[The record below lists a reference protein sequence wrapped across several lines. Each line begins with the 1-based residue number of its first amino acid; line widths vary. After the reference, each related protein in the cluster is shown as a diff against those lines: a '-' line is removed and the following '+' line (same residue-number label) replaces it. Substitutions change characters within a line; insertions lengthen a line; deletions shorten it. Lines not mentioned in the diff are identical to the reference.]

1 MSGFVSLVDLLDA
14 RAQDQRD
21 ETAFSFLNASG
32 HPAVNLT
39 YGELRARAGYTA
51 QTLCA
56 RGARVGDRA
65 ILVFPPGLDF
75 IVAFFGC
82 LAAGVIAVP
91 LAPPRRIA
99 GRDAAASII
108 ADCDPSFGLTTAAY
122 AADLA
127 RRGASAPANQH
138 LAWVYVGDEAPIPAA
153 EQRETRRPGRS
164 DLAFLQYT
172 SGSTSAP
179 KGVTVSHGNLLEN
192 LEMIRRAL
200 GHSRSSKHIC
210 WMPLHHDM
218 GLILNVLEAFYLG
231 AGCALMAPVAFL
243 QRPLTLL
250 KAICDL
256 GAEVAGGPNFGFDLC
271 VARFRAE
278 EMRGVDLSGWRVAIN
293 GAEPVR
299 AQTLRKFAA
308 TFEPFGFRPSAF
320 NPCYGMAEAT
330 LLISG
335 GQRGVGAVIR
345 TVDRAALQAGR
356 IVAAVRDLDAV
367 SIVGCGKALDGE
379 DIAVVDPETKR
390 RLAVDCVGEIWV
402 RGPHVAGGYWRNAAA
417 SNETFG
423 GQIVGEA
430 DIAWLR
436 TGDLGFLNSDG
447 ELFIAGRMKDL
458 IIVRGINHYPQD
470 IEHTVQ
476 STDRCLRAGYGA
488 AFAAPASSGDERVV
502 IVQEVERSHRARIDA
517 AAIVDRIREAVVE
530 EHGVAVLDVVL
541 LEPGTIPK
549 TTSGKIRRRA
559 AKDLWETGVLASMA
573 VIGQRMPSG
582 KTSVQP

>member
-1 MSGFVSLVDLLDA
+1 VSGFASLVDLLDA

-32 HPAVNLT
+32 HPAANLT
-39 YGELRARAGYTA
+39 YGMLRAKAGHIA

-56 RGARVGDRA
+56 RGARAGDRA

-99 GRDAAASII
+99 GRDAVESVI
-108 ADCDPSFGLTTAAY
+108 ADCDPRFGLTTATY

-127 RRGASAPANQH
+127 GRRASGPAHKQ
-138 LAWVYVGDEAPIPAA
+138 LDWVYVGDEAHNRA
-153 EQRETRRPGRS
+153 EQSVMVRPDRS

-179 KGVTVSHGNLLEN
+179 KGVMVSHGNLLEN

-200 GHSRSSKHIC
+200 GHSRSSKHVC

-231 AGCALMAPVAFL
+231 TGCALMAPVAFL

-250 KAICDL
+250 KAIGEF

-271 VARFRAE
+271 VTRFRAE
-278 EMRGVDLSGWRVAIN
+278 EMRGIDLSCWRVAIN

-299 AQTLRKFAA
+299 AQTLHKFAA

-335 GQRGVGAVIR
+335 GQRGAGPVIR
-345 TVDRAALQAGR
+345 TVDRSALQGGR
-356 IVAAVRDLDAV
+356 IAPAVQELDEVA
-367 SIVGCGKALDGE
+367 IVGCGKALDGE
-379 DIAVVDPETKR
+379 QIAIVDPGTRR
-390 RLAVDCVGEIWV
+390 RLAADCVGEIWV
-402 RGPHVAGGYWRNAAA
+402 GGPHVAGGYWRNRAA
-417 SNETFG
+417 SNETFA
-423 GQIVGEA
+423 GQIASEEGA
-430 DIAWLR
+430 GWMR
-436 TGDLGFLNSDG
+436 TGDLGFMDLDG
-447 ELFIAGRMKDL
+447 ELFVTGRIKDV
-458 IIVRGINHYPQD
+458 IIVRGANHYPQD
-470 IEHTVQ
+470 IEYTVQ
-476 STDRCLRAGYGA
+476 ATDPCLRAGYGA
-488 AFAAPASSGDERVV
+488 AFAALAASGDERVV

-517 AAIVDRIREAVVE
+517 AEIADRIREAVVE
-530 EHGVAVLDVVL
+530 EHGLGVLDVVL

-549 TTSGKIRRRA
+549 TTSGKIRRRM
-559 AKDLWETGVLASMA
+559 AKNLWESGELASMA
-573 VIGQRMPSG
+573 VTKRRPPSRN
-582 KTSVQP
+582 KPIQL